1 MVEGFLLVLPQS
13 KHHFMLSLFNKPI
26 LTCAFALLFSVQW
39 TNAQTFKGVH
49 SFAFYN
55 VENLFD
61 TEDDPAIDDAEYL
74 PTSDLKW
81 DERRLSA
88 KINNLARVI
97 DSLGD
102 EDGPE
107 IIGFAEIEN
116 RPVVELLLSH
126 QRLAGKKYKLAHF
139 DSPDARGIDVGLA
152 YKSGSYT
159 LQHAVVL
166 PVKLADEPNFATRD
180 ILLAEFSHKKTRFYV
195 LANHWPSRRGGEEA
209 SRPKRMA
216 AAEVARGAVDSL
228 LNLNPNAKILL
239 MGDFNDEPFDA
250 PVQYLVNGKPGS
262 VKLTNAM
269 EPLKKQDIG
278 SLYYQKK
285 ANLIDQIIYSP
296 AMADAKGNFVVVE
309 GSARVFNAPWLQETD
324 ARFAGQPF
332 RTFAGKKYLGGY
344 SDHFPVYIHIKP

>member
-1 MVEGFLLVLPQS
+1 MLP
-13 KHHFMLSLFNKPI
+13 LFNKPI
-26 LTCAFALLFSVQW
+26 FTCTVVLLLSMQWAYAQSV
-39 TNAQTFKGVH
+39 KGVH

-61 TEDDPAIDDAEYL
+61 IEDDPSIDDAEYL

-81 DERRLSA
+81 DEVRLSA

-102 EDGPE
+102 VDGPE

-126 QRLAGKKYKLAHF
+126 EKLAGKQYKLAHF
-139 DSPDARGIDVGLA
+139 DSPDGRGIDVGLA
-152 YKSGSYT
+152 YKSGSYD
-159 LQHAVVL
+159 LIKAVTL
-166 PVKLADEPNFATRD
+166 PVRLTDEPNFATRD
-180 ILLAEFSHKKTRFYV
+180 ILLTEFSHKKNRFYV

-216 AAEVARGAVDSL
+216 AAEVARKAVDSL
-228 LNLNPNAKILL
+228 LTLNANAKILL
-239 MGDFNDEPFDA
+239 MGDFNDEPFDD
-250 PVQYLVNGKPGS
+250 PVQFLVNGKPGS

-324 ARFAGQPF
+324 ARFVGQPL